1 MGPAVTEC
9 INNIQT
15 YKHTNFLLYIR
26 DSDELVNS
34 TKIESSDDYL
44 PITTCNA
51 LNVIELTRKRDHA
64 TFHHL
69 HRVSVLR
76 DVAEVRVRLAAAV
89 VAAAAAAVLAV

>member
-1 MGPAVTEC
+1 M
-9 INNIQT
+9 IQASWLILPKLSPVMIKVEGET
-15 YKHTNFLLYIR
+15 LSSKT
-26 DSDELVNS
+26 
-34 TKIESSDDYL
+34 SDDYL